1 MAHLILFALP
11 FSHNRMMCNIPYSS
25 VDGQAKGKERQWMRN
40 QTYGDLDEARLIEG
54 LAGEKA
60 IYRRRGEKEPEV

>member
-1 MAHLILFALP
+1 
-11 FSHNRMMCNIPYSS
+11 
-25 VDGQAKGKERQWMRN
+25 MRN

-60 IYRRRGEKEPEV
+60 IYRRRGEKEPEVLPSQTQQLNLRLSIRRLSLNWHTSEMV